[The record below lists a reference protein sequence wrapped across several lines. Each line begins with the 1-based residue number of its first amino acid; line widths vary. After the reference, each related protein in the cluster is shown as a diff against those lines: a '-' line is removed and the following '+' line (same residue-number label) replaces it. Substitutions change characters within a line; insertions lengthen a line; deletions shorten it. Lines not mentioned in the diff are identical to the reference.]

1 MIKFHLPLLILIFL
15 MGTADSQMGGES
27 SGYISTGIFGQVVDS
42 YGIGISGAKIWIID
56 GNGRAIETASN
67 ATGGYSMILV
77 PGSYNITAELS
88 GYSFTSATVQVQT
101 NAVSIAPR
109 IVGYWAGASPQ
120 ATVSPSVGFEQ
131 QYYGPQYYGGA
142 TGWLQGRV
150 ADQTGAG
157 VPFASLNVDG
167 WRTAYTTDEQ
177 GNYRLELSPGMHIID
192 PFKSGYGIP
201 PRAAFVASGETT
213 NLDFIAKGVVALG
226 RGRM

>member
-1 MIKFHLPLLILIFL
+1 MKCYLALLILIFL
-15 MGTADSQMGGES
+15 MGMADSQMGGDS
-27 SGYISTGIFGQVVDS
+27 SGYISTGVSGQVVDS
-42 YGIGISGAKIWIID
+42 YGQGISGARVWIID

-67 ATGGYSMILV
+67 ATGGYSMILA
-77 PGSYNITAELS
+77 PGSYSITAELS
-88 GYSFTSATVQVQT
+88 GYSFTSANVQVQT

-109 IVGYWAGASPQ
+109 IVGYWAGAAPQ

-131 QYYGPQYYGGA
+131 QYYGPQYSGGA

-201 PRAAFVASGETT
+201 PRAAFVATGETT
-213 NLDFIAKGVVALG
+213 GLDFIAKGVVALG
-226 RGRM
+226 RERM